1 MVRTM
6 LFLVD
11 APDLIFKF
19 AVVFAVCVPVG
30 EVGLGASG
38 VTTVVP
44 PLAAK
49 ATYWVFA
56 EI

>member
-1 MVRTM
+1 MM

-11 APDLIFKF
+11 APVLMFKF
-19 AVVFAVCVPVG
+19 AVVLAVCVPDG
-30 EVGLGASG
+30 DVGLVASG

-44 PLAAK
+44 PFAAK
-49 ATYWVFA
+49 DTYWVFA